1 MTEREP
7 PKLVGISAYP
17 GTATAIRRAK
27 AWGGLAG
34 FAAAFVASHL
44 HGAVFSS
51 ALLRGLGGG
60 VLGYLVTWAAAV
72 TAWRHVVLGAARRAS
87 RRHR

>member
-17 GTATAIRRAK
+17 GTSASIRRAK

-34 FAAAFVASHL
+34 FAAAFVASHF
-44 HGAVFSS
+44 HGAELSA

-60 VLGYLVTWAAAV
+60 LLCYLVTWAAAV
-72 TAWRHVVLGAARRAS
+72 TAWRHVVIGAARRAA
-87 RRHR
+87 RRGR